1 MSKLRSV
8 AVGVLV
14 VAGAAGCAPAEREW
28 VMPDPAAVA
37 AWYGP
42 GAEATISG
50 NVVEIRGTI
59 EDDLLRRGG
68 RIWERSGPYFYLFN
82 VHVQALLRDY
92 PDIAAV
98 RAVTFSPGGEELA
111 RATLHRSE
119 LSEIQWREALGRASL
134 AQSQGTENPRRIE
147 ELIRYGEDRTEYR
160 YAR

>member
-1 MSKLRSV
+1 MRFQIM
-8 AVGVLV
+8 AVSMGLLL
-14 VAGAAGCAPAEREW
+14 AGGCTTAEREW
-28 VMPDPAAVA
+28 VMPDPIEAA

-42 GAEATISG
+42 GTEASVSG
-50 NVVEIRGTI
+50 NVLEIRGTI
-59 EDDLLRRGG
+59 QDDLLRRGG
-68 RIWERSGPYFYLFN
+68 RIWEQSGPYFYLFN

-98 RAVTFSPGGEELA
+98 RAITYTTDGEELA

-134 AQSQGTENPRRIE
+134 AQSQGTESPRRIE
-147 ELIRYGEDRTEYR
+147 ELIRYGEDRTEHR